1 MVASLEHQQALV
13 SNKKTDTSNYR
24 AFPGERLTGEWPP
37 GTRPYVSDQML
48 WFRSSGF
55 YNLDPLAVADAS
67 PRARDK
73 TGAVRGDDA
82 HVRPWTTAN
91 SRPAPPS
98 TPKDVRGP
106 AAFADMEKPPHQ
118 MEGYWRRAAELS
130 ARLERG
136 PKHEGW
142 GTGLL
147 PHRPKNFAS
156 ELRGKTSR
164 PISNAEKLNWSPRA
178 STPRHQPLAKPQD
191 RCAQQHAAAAAST
204 RAAAARTRTIEP
216 ICPIP
221 KCPVDLTPVI
231 HPMCPAATCR
241 LPLPCGSDPMWGVS
255 KSLVADESRT
265 SGFSAVNSFM
275 TTNEQFHGHA
285 GWYAIGLQPPTSYGR
300 PIVPCAAALFRCPAY
315 DAHPEVRRIEA
326 PRAPQAS

>member
-191 RCAQQHAAAAAST
+191 R
-204 RAAAARTRTIEP
+204 
-216 ICPIP
+216 
-221 KCPVDLTPVI
+221 
-231 HPMCPAATCR
+231 
-241 LPLPCGSDPMWGVS
+241 DPMWGVS

-285 GWYAIGLQPPTSYGR
+285 GWHPDAKPAGMVMPPPPPEMRGR
-300 PIVPCAAALFRCPAY
+300 YHVDPRGVCSPWVAYEARLGEGAMGRAA
-315 DAHPEVRRIEA
+315 
-326 PRAPQAS
+326 RAPPPYSVGF